1 MIWRVM
7 IATGIRVQEDTGTEI
22 KHSFNIHRSSIIMPG
37 LMKKA
42 VKKWH
47 FKRRGYQKLWLL
59 YYFKKNQKTMLCKN
73 LEAPSS
79 LYYFCFQAAWLSCHF
94 LKWSR
99 PIVLS
104 FLSYSFLKV
113 FQSFSLDKFSC
124 TNNELLAKNL
134 AQWKGGYQETILNE
148 GKQGEK
154 ADVLQ
159 VTH

>member
-1 MIWRVM
+1 M
-7 IATGIRVQEDTGTEI
+7 TFQKEGISET
-22 KHSFNIHRSSIIMPG
+22 
-37 LMKKA
+37 LA
-42 VKKWH
+42 A
-47 FKRRGYQKLWLL
+47 LL
-59 YYFKKNQKTMLCKN
+59 FKKNPNAVQKSWGTTV
-73 LEAPSS
+73 S
-79 LYYFCFQAAWLSCHF
+79 LLFCFQAEWLCCHF
-94 LKWSR
+94 LKWSW

-113 FQSFSLDKFSC
+113 FQSISLDKFSC

-134 AQWKGGYQETILNE
+134 AHWKGGYQETILNE